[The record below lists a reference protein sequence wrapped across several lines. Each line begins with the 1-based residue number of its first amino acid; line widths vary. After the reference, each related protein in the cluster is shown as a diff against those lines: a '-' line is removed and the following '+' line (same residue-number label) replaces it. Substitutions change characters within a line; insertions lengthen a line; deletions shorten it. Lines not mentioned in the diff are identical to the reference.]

1 MVVSL
6 KLTISEKL
14 EKKARKAG
22 LLSTAFLRK
31 AVEDEL
37 ERREAAGRIAD
48 HAQRFKAAGVAP
60 LEEEEIDAEIE
71 AIRARRRSRR
81 ANRR

>member
-1 MVVSL
+1 MVVAL

-22 LLSTAFLRK
+22 LLSSKFVRK
-31 AVEDEL
+31 AVKDEL

-48 HAQRFKAAGVAP
+48 HEKKFKAAGIPP
-60 LEEEEIDAEIE
+60 LTEEEIDAEIE
-71 AIRARRRSRR
+71 AVRARRRSRR
-81 ANRR
+81 ASRR